1 MIRSTLALALTAV
14 LLAACG
20 DGATDQQAEAPA
32 ALEPAGA
39 PETVE
44 IDEAAWLQA
53 AASVVELAALPDLNA
68 KVFGTAA
75 GDPAVNGLYT
85 FIAFFDGPAEGWRV
99 FRLGDFE
106 SFTVLASAPGRIDLE
121 ISESAINAESGQVAS
136 TTRRVIVGWTPGE
149 DGAAPQTISV
159 TPAA

>member
-1 MIRSTLALALTAV
+1 MIRSTLALALAAA

-20 DGATDQQAEAPA
+20 QDADTQDTAAPA

-39 PETVE
+39 PVTVE
-44 IDEAAWLQA
+44 IDDAAWLQA
-53 AASVVELAALPDLNA
+53 AASVVELESLPDLNA

-85 FIAFFDGPAEGWRV
+85 YIAFFGGAAEGWRV
-99 FRLGDFE
+99 YRLGDFE
-106 SFTVLASAPGRIDLE
+106 NFEVLASAPGRIDLE
-121 ISESAINAESGQVAS
+121 ISESAIDGESGGVAAA
-136 TTRRVIVGWTPGE
+136 TRRIIVGWTPGE
-149 DGAAPQTISV
+149 DGAPPQTISV

>member
-1 MIRSTLALALTAV
+1 MIRSTLALALTAA

-20 DGATDQQAEAPA
+20 SGADEPEVAAPA

-53 AASVVELAALPDLNA
+53 AASVVELETLPDLNA

-85 FIAFFDGPAEGWRV
+85 YIAFFNGAAEGWRV

-106 SFTVLASAPGRIDLE
+106 SFAVLASAPGRIDLE
-121 ISESAINAESGQVAS
+121 IRESAVQAETGQVAAA
-136 TTRRVIVGWTPGE
+136 TRRVIVGWTPGE
-149 DGAAPQTISV
+149 DGAAPATISV

>member
-1 MIRSTLALALTAV
+1 MIRSTLALALAAT

-20 DGATDQQAEAPA
+20 QGADTQDTSAPA

-39 PETVE
+39 PVTVE
-44 IDEAAWLQA
+44 IDDAAWLQA
-53 AASVVELAALPDLNA
+53 AASVVELEALPDLNA

-85 FIAFFDGPAEGWRV
+85 YIAFFGGAAEGWRV
-99 FRLGDFE
+99 YRLGDFE
-106 SFTVLASAPGRIDLE
+106 DFEVLASAPGRIDLE
-121 ISESAINAESGQVAS
+121 ISESAVDGESGGVAAA
-136 TTRRVIVGWTPGE
+136 TRRIIVGWTPGE
-149 DGAAPQTISV
+149 DGAPPQTISV

>member
-1 MIRSTLALALTAV
+1 MIRSTLALALAAS

-20 DGATDQQAEAPA
+20 QDADAPEAAAPA

-39 PETVE
+39 PVTVE
-44 IDEAAWLQA
+44 IDDAAWLQA
-53 AASVVELAALPDLNA
+53 AASVVELEALPDLNA
-68 KVFGTAA
+68 KVFGTGA

-85 FIAFFDGPAEGWRV
+85 YIAFFGGAAEGWRV
-99 FRLGDFE
+99 YRLGDFE
-106 SFTVLASAPGRIDLE
+106 SFEVLASAPGRIDLE
-121 ISESAINAESGQVAS
+121 ISESAVDGESGQVAAA
-136 TTRRVIVGWTPGE
+136 TRRLIVGWTPGE